1 MKYIIGTRGSKL
13 ALVQTKLVIQ
23 NLKSAYPQDEFIAKV
38 IKTTGDMDQKR
49 RLDEIGS
56 KGIFVKEIEDEL
68 LDGTISMAVHSMKDM
83 PDEPAEGLIFA
94 KAWKREDPRDVLI
107 LKKAES
113 LDELPY
119 RAVIGTGSKRRAYQ
133 ISAMRPDLK
142 IVSIRG
148 NVDTRI
154 RKLKEGQL
162 CEGEILDG
170 IMAATQNKLRS
181 IFANYDAAMR
191 EAIETSY
198 GESSGNISEL
208 LENRPELTGTNRE
221 KLLSM
226 VQDTKLAAY
235 INEVYRPGASVGDG
249 GTADKLIMEFY
260 EGSSRH
266 LPKAKERLVGINRI
280 IDSGKLGLNDLDI
293 AEALRDDL
301 EYAIDLFK

>member
-1 MKYIIGTRGSKL
+1 MESGNVRGTEEALRDVIISTVSGGFTGACVVAFPVTALFSGEIYVVVSLTGRVAWAFGDSSMTKDEKKAYIFDLNQMIVDFSIG
-13 ALVQTKLVIQ
+13 ALIGIIVPEAAAEKLVRDAERNRI
-23 NLKSAYPQDEFIAKV
+23 KSAGK
-38 IKTTGDMDQKR
+38 
-49 RLDEIGS
+49 
-56 KGIFVKEIEDEL
+56 
-68 LDGTISMAVHSMKDM
+68 ISS
-83 PDEPAEGLIFA
+83 
-94 KAWKREDPRDVLI
+94 
-107 LKKAES
+107 
-113 LDELPY
+113 
-119 RAVIGTGSKRRAYQ
+119 
-133 ISAMRPDLK
+133 
-142 IVSIRG
+142 
-148 NVDTRI
+148 
-154 RKLKEGQL
+154 
-162 CEGEILDG
+162 
-170 IMAATQNKLRS
+170 
-181 IFANYDAAMR
+181 
-191 EAIETSY
+191 EAIKTSY

>member
-13 ALVQTKLVIQ
+13 ALVQTELVIK

-170 IMAATQNKLRS
+170 IVIAAAGIKRIGRADEITQYLS
-181 IFANYDAAMR
+181 CDEMIPAPAQGTL
-191 EAIETSY
+191 AIELKAD
-198 GESSGNISEL
+198 NLDL
-208 LENRPELTGTNRE
+208 LE
-221 KLLSM
+221 KLNALSDEAAQES
-226 VQDTKLAAY
+226 VDAERGFLKQIGGNCHLPVAAY
-235 INEVYRPGASVGDG
+235 CDKTDKGPFRLRAMFGTDDG
-249 GTADKLIMEFY
+249 
-260 EGSSRH
+260 SR
-266 LPKAKERLVGINRI
+266 LAFTDITDDDTEKIVERAVEEIR
-280 IDSGKLGLNDLDI
+280 
-293 AEALRDDL
+293 RQL
-301 EYAIDLFK
+301 EK